1 MLNNRTQCQIYQLI
15 KDLNIWKLNLDQ
27 ALVSIFIFLKRKIIS
42 INKRGLKNV

>member
-27 ALVSIFIFLKRKIIS
+27 ALVSIFLKRKIIS